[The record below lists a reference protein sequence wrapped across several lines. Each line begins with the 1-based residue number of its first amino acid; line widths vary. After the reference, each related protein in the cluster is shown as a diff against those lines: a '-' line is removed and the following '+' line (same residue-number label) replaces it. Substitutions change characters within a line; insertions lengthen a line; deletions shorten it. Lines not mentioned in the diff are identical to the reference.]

1 MAQLGR
7 FCKQLG
13 LEFGKPALVIT
24 DLGAEENIA
33 DLVEVVAGRMVFGQR
48 GAVSASVSV
57 SGVRSERRVRSRSV
71 CLLMGRLLGRCC
83 PVTKACQGSILP

>member
-48 GAVSASVSV
+48 G
-57 SGVRSERRVRSRSV
+57 GRF
-71 CLLMGRLLGRCC
+71 CLGECVGC
-83 PVTKACQGSILP
+83 SF